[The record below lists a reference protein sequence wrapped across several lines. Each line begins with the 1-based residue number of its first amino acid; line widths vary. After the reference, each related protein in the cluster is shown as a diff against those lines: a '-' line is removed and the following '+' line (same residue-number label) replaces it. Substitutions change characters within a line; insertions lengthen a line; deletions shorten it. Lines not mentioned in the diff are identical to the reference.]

1 MLLTIH
7 QVNGVKNSYLS
18 LEGTILIFH
27 EEKGYR
33 RFIQSE
39 LQIPVELISVYET
52 SRFRGCYLITSL
64 LSLLVP
70 LLTTAI
76 LYGIVFDMMKVD
88 NESIY
93 GDLFAVTTLILF
105 LLGLVMF
112 LVFLIKFII
121 KRKTVCLVIAP
132 NGTTIEFWK
141 VPKNS
146 TKVDELISQIEHRK
160 AIVEEKLMQPAKR
173 FIGFVEERSILPK
186 LIFFIWLFLLPAVIT
201 RKLQLIYLV
210 LLPIAWFFYK
220 EITFKRQPKEYREAL
235 KSYFNKDWE
244 NSINF
249 LKNLQK
255 RLPTYIPSYIL
266 LVSVYIRTH
275 RFDEA
280 LEVAS
285 HLPDE
290 YLDDAQDMQRE
301 VWLFKRMYERRKE
314 NAQKLD

>member
-27 EEKGYR
+27 EQKGYR

-39 LQIPVELISVYET
+39 LQIPVELISVYEI
-52 SRFRGCYLITSL
+52 SRFKGSYLIMSL
-64 LSLLVP
+64 LSLSVP

-132 NGTTIEFWK
+132 NGITIEFWK
-141 VPKNS
+141 ESKNS
-146 TKVDELISQIEHRK
+146 REVDELLNQIDQRK
-160 AIVEEKLMQPAKR
+160 AIVEENLTRPAKK
-173 FIGFVEERSILPK
+173 IVGFVDERSNLPK
-186 LIFFIWLFLLPAVIT
+186 FIFLTWLFSLPAVIT
-201 RKLQLIYLV
+201 RKLSLTYLI
-210 LLPIAWFFYK
+210 LLPIVWLLYK

-235 KSYFNKDWE
+235 KSYFNKEWE
-244 NSINF
+244 KSIHL

-255 RLPTYIPSYIL
+255 RLPTYIPAYIL
-266 LVSVYIRTH
+266 LVSVYTRTH

-280 LEVAS
+280 LEVTS
-285 HLPDE
+285 KLPDE
-290 YLDDAQDMQRE
+290 YLNVAQDIQKD
-301 VWLFKRMYERRKE
+301 VWLFKRMFERRKE
-314 NAQKLD
+314 NAQELD

>member
-27 EEKGYR
+27 EQKGYR

-39 LQIPVELISVYET
+39 LQIPVELISVYEI
-52 SRFRGCYLITSL
+52 SRFKGSYLIMSL
-64 LSLLVP
+64 LSLSVP

-76 LYGIVFDMMKVD
+76 LYGIVFDVMKVD
-88 NESIY
+88 YESIY

-141 VPKNS
+141 ESKNS
-146 TKVDELISQIEHRK
+146 REVDELLIQIDQRK
-160 AIVEEKLMQPAKR
+160 TIVKENFTQPAKE
-173 FIGFVEERSILPK
+173 FLGFVEERCNLPK
-186 LIFFIWLFLLPAVIT
+186 FFFLTWLFSLPAVIT
-201 RKLQLIYLV
+201 RKLSLTYLM
-210 LLPIAWFFYK
+210 LLPVVWLLYK

-235 KSYFNKDWE
+235 KSYFNKEWE
-244 NSINF
+244 KSIHL
-249 LKNLQK
+249 LKSLQK
-255 RLPTYIPSYIL
+255 RLPTYIPAYIL
-266 LVSVYIRTH
+266 LVTVYTRTH
-275 RFDEA
+275 RFDKA
-280 LEVAS
+280 LEVTFK
-285 HLPDE
+285 LPDE
-290 YLDDAQDMQRE
+290 YLDVAQDVQKN
-301 VWLFKRMYERRKE
+301 VWLFKRMFERRKE
-314 NAQKLD
+314 NAQELD